1 MNKTIGFCLTG
12 SFCTFSKAVPQVK
25 KLVEAGY
32 NVIVIMSF
40 NAFEN
45 DTRFGKA
52 EDFIEEFEKI
62 TGNKV
67 LHTLPQVEPI
77 GPKKLLDLLVILPC
91 SGNTLGKLANG
102 IYDTPVTLSA
112 KSHLRNER
120 PILIGVSTNDALSTS
135 AKNIGILLNYKHYYF
150 IPMSQDDYVNKPFSI
165 VAHFD
170 DTLEAVKAALEERQI
185 QPIIKIKNT

>member
-52 EDFIEEFEKI
+52 EDFIEKLEEI

-135 AKNIGILLNYKHYYF
+135 AKNIGTLLNYKHYYF

-170 DTLEAVKAALEERQI
+170 DTLDAVKAALEERQI
-185 QPIIKIKNT
+185 QPIIKLRDI